1 LWQKG
6 KKQNKYIF
14 KEGKKLEK
22 KQKQKNT
29 STIRIFFKTLK
40 HETKK
45 GNTVP
50 KKFKNKKKD
59 DKKTKQKIEQKKEK
73 KTIFE
78 KQNEVCLLFPNFK
91 PASNQTKK
99 QKFFLNYFYYKTY

>member
-29 STIRIFFKTLK
+29 STIRIFLKTLK

-50 KKFKNKKKD
+50 KKFKNKKKM
-59 DKKTKQKIEQKKEK
+59 
-73 KTIFE
+73 
-78 KQNEVCLLFPNFK
+78 
-91 PASNQTKK
+91 TKK
-99 QKFFLNYFYYKTY
+99 QNKR